1 MLCHRPPTTVA
12 ERVTILERASAG
24 ETDAMIAA
32 SLGCSIWT
40 VRKWRRRG
48 QHHGRAGLIARRG
61 RPATEPLGTVPQP
74 LRDAILTLRRAHP
87 GWGPETI
94 LAELRA
100 SPAWQNQPLPSRSR
114 LAALFKQAKLTRR

>member
-1 MLCHRPPTTVA
+1 MLRHRPTTTIA

-24 ETDAMIAA
+24 ETDSTIAA
-32 SLGCSIWT
+32 SFGCSMWT

-48 QHHGRAGLIARRG
+48 QRQGRAGLTPRRG
-61 RPATEPLGTVPQP
+61 RPATAPLSTVPQS
-74 LRDAILTLRRAHP
+74 LREAILTLRRAHP

-100 SPAWQNQPLPSRSR
+100 DSS
-114 LAALFKQAKLTRR
+114 

>member
-1 MLCHRPPTTVA
+1 MLRHRPTTTIA
-12 ERVTILERASAG
+12 ERVTIVERASAG
-24 ETDAMIAA
+24 ETDSMIAA

-61 RPATEPLGTVPQP
+61 RPATEPLGTIPQP

-100 SPAWQNQPLPSRSR
+100 DSAWQDHPL
-114 LAALFKQAKLTRR
+114 